1 MSSAAGA
8 STDTPTPAPPKPRMI
23 ITYDQYI
30 TLQSL
35 IVMHL
40 SKVEQETG
48 NGLDR
53 DELID
58 WYLESKEAEIDDVA
72 ELDRERELITKML
85 RKLVKV
91 GSFSEP
97 PWPGSNFDNRTT
109 TSSKYAVTCKSHSRP
124 STSLVQIRLLPSTAR
139 MSVPIIWSTLPSIQT
154 ASRHLGYSAEFALFI
169 RFSSTDGYCL
179 YYGSVICT
187 GKVCLPKSR
196 RNCFW
201 KPTKEISILTS
212 RRQLLKTV
220 PLSPPRQLA
229 PPLRPFLW
237 PFLICIASFP
247 HPH

>member
-1 MSSAAGA
+1 MSAAEIEAMQEIENSLGGDPAPAQPTSDGAAAMSSAAGA
-8 STDTPTPAPPKPRMI
+8 STDTPAPAPPKPRMI

-91 GSFSEP
+91 SSFSGP
-97 PWPGSNFDNRTT
+97 PRPGSN
-109 TSSKYAVTCKSHSRP
+109 
-124 STSLVQIRLLPSTAR
+124 L
-139 MSVPIIWSTLPSIQT
+139 
-154 ASRHLGYSAEFALFI
+154 
-169 RFSSTDGYCL
+169 
-179 YYGSVICT
+179 
-187 GKVCLPKSR
+187 
-196 RNCFW
+196 
-201 KPTKEISILTS
+201 
-212 RRQLLKTV
+212 
-220 PLSPPRQLA
+220 
-229 PPLRPFLW
+229 
-237 PFLICIASFP
+237 
-247 HPH
+247 